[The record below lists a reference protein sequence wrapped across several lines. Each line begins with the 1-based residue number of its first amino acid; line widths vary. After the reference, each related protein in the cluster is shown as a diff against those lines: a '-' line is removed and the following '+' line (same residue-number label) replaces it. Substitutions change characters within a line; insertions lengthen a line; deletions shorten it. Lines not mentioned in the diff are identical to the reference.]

1 MLVRLALMH
10 RRTIPTKLLFA
21 LTTMLLGSSC
31 AVGGN
36 APDLSG
42 VDVRLTVLHT
52 GDLHSRLFPYD
63 MVPQYTDEELGL
75 HEENGPFGGAARL
88 ATLVKA
94 ERARAGRSLH
104 LDSGDYFQGAP
115 VFNQFKGEV
124 EVRVLSELGVDA
136 AVAEIG
142 RAHV

>member
-1 MLVRLALMH
+1 MR
-10 RRTIPTKLLFA
+10 RRTIPARVLFA
-21 LTTMLLGSSC
+21 LATMLLASACGTESD
-31 AVGGN
+31 

-88 ATLVKA
+88 ATLIKA
-94 ERARAGRSLH
+94 ERARSGRSLH

-136 AVAEIG
+136 AVAVNHEFDEEA
-142 RAHV
+142 RN